1 MKHSK
6 GMTLLEL
13 MVVMAISTIAI
24 SATLGF
30 LAYQTKRTSQET
42 AKTRSVQAN
51 ILYDLI
57 ITRDIVMAGL
67 GMPVEASGNFVP
79 VSSNNNYGQNGSDEL
94 VIKGAGISYVTDDY
108 RKWGYNTVYI
118 SSGDTAVTV
127 TSGQENPISGYPS
140 FPQFEKDDQIIFL
153 NAENKEILSNKV
165 YKITNVSGNLLS
177 LDSSIDFTIN
187 EKNAFIFSIGG
198 ISVTDF
204 PDYLNTFT
212 GYRLNNTAQNLCAP
226 NAFSLCRVYESSM
239 PLLDCVL
246 DFQVQF
252 GLIQSDG
259 TVNWVNDI
267 SGYSSATLNDQLKL
281 VRAVIVLQSG
291 KKDLSYTYPDNTIT
305 VADHTNNLTT
315 EQRHYRWRIV
325 RLDTPLR
332 ELQ

>member
-1 MKHSK
+1 MQHSK

-13 MVVMAISTIAI
+13 MVVMAIFIIAI
-24 SATLGF
+24 TATLGF
-30 LAYQTKRTSQET
+30 LIHQTKRTSQET
-42 AKTRSVQAN
+42 ANTRSVQTN
-51 ILYDLI
+51 ILSDLI
-57 ITRDIVMAGL
+57 IVRDISMAGL
-67 GMPVEASGNFVP
+67 GVPLEVSKSFVP
-79 VSSNNNYGQNGSDEL
+79 VGSNNNLGQNGSDEL
-94 VIKGAGISYVTDDY
+94 IIKGAGISSGADNYM
-108 RKWGYNTVYI
+108 KWGYNTTYI
-118 SSGDTAVTV
+118 SSGATTVTV

-177 LDSSIDFTIN
+177 LDSSIDFISDV
-187 EKNAFIFSIGG
+187 KNAFIFSIGG

-212 GYRLNNTAQNLCAP
+212 GYRLSTTTQKFCAP
-226 NAFSLCRVYESSM
+226 NTFSLCRVYGSSM

-281 VRAVIVLQSG
+281 VRAVIVLQTG
-291 KKDLSYTYPDNTIT
+291 KKDSSYTYPDNTIT

-325 RLDTPLR
+325 RLDIPLR